1 MQEDQLQ
8 DDLAS
13 IRNLMERSSKFIS
26 LSGLSGVLAGVYALI
41 GAVLAYGL
49 VYQDYGFFGYR
60 PFYIPNH
67 QIRMQLIFIAILVLV
82 ASVATGLWLTY
93 RKAQK
98 KRQQFW
104 TPVSRQLLFYMAVPL
119 FTGGIFTLIMLS
131 RGYFGII
138 APAMLMF
145 YGLSLISCS
154 NFTYNDLRY
163 LGISEIVLGLLAACY
178 PGYGLLFWAVGF
190 GVLHIVYGW
199 SMYLKYDR

>member
-67 QIRMQLIFIAILVLV
+67 QIRMQLIFISILVLV
-82 ASVATGLWLTY
+82 ASVSTGLWLTY